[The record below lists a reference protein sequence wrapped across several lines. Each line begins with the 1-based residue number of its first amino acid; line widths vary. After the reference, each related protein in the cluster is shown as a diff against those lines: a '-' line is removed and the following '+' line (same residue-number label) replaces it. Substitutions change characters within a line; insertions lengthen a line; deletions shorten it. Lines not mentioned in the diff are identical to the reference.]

1 MESNTKKKRDRSRNK
16 IKKEEITTFKKL
28 STAKEESQIQ
38 YNSYQLHKSEVTILK
53 QSISL
58 DNTNSKAI
66 FSFFQYL
73 AKYKP
78 KELIAK
84 KFLYLICSL
93 EERKSINQL
102 FMFTREEIKDYKK
115 ELISFFETIKSTNQ
129 SDETSWKHNFS
140 NAMNSLIELPI
151 PKDLLNYPLNM
162 NNENHFYLSLIN
174 YIQTQNELMI
184 AHYQFASKGLYHK

>member
-28 STAKEESQIQ
+28 STAKEEAQIQ

-84 KFLYLICSL
+84 KFLLVIRIRITYHQCFRLIIYLRI
-93 EERKSINQL
+93 
-102 FMFTREEIKDYKK
+102 Y
-115 ELISFFETIKSTNQ
+115 
-129 SDETSWKHNFS
+129 
-140 NAMNSLIELPI
+140 
-151 PKDLLNYPLNM
+151 Y
-162 NNENHFYLSLIN
+162 
-174 YIQTQNELMI
+174 
-184 AHYQFASKGLYHK
+184 

>member
-28 STAKEESQIQ
+28 STAKEEAQIQ

-84 KFLYLICSL
+84 KFFVPNMFS
-93 EERKSINQL
+93 RGKKINQSIIYVHS
-102 FMFTREEIKDYKK
+102 RR
-115 ELISFFETIKSTNQ
+115 N
-129 SDETSWKHNFS
+129 
-140 NAMNSLIELPI
+140 
-151 PKDLLNYPLNM
+151 
-162 NNENHFYLSLIN
+162 
-174 YIQTQNELMI
+174 
-184 AHYQFASKGLYHK
+184 